1 MSSAA
6 PEGSLTRA
14 NPPPPIEL
22 ISGSVTATAAA
33 AATAASAAL
42 PPARYVSAAAS
53 AAYGVPAAAA
63 KVGFGPVVSIIG
75 YDTPVS
81 TLAERVR
88 ILSEVSGGRRFNSA
102 TDAEI
107 LKADVADSY
116 FHRTM
121 QILRARGLE
130 DTPVHAELAYKTSD
144 PGEWFVVAGL
154 DEVAYLLDG
163 VDVDARAVP
172 EGTICRPHEPI
183 LTLSGP
189 YGAFAEQET
198 AILGLLC
205 QASGVATGAAR
216 CRLAAGEKPVVSFGA
231 RRMHPA
237 VTPMIE
243 RAAYLGGCD
252 MVAVDLIVGRLGI
265 PATGTTPHALVL
277 ILGSTEEAARAFDEV
292 VEPGVPRTIII
303 DTFDDEKFGALI
315 AARAIPDSI
324 YAIRMDTPGN
334 RRGDFLDLM
343 REVRWELDR
352 NGFEHVKIFGSG
364 GIDVDYILHLNP
376 VCDAYGVGGAI
387 ADAPMVDYSM
397 DIVEVGGE
405 DRSKR
410 GKRGGR
416 KQFLELE
423 DGSHFVT
430 PAGGDIPLGAKDLL
444 TPIEELYASG
454 SDIPAIRGRVLA
466 QLSTGRY
473 ALREA
478 AR

>member
-1 MSSAA
+1 LD
-6 PEGSLTRA
+6 E
-14 NPPPPIEL
+14 
-22 ISGSVTATAAA
+22 
-33 AATAASAAL
+33 
-42 PPARYVSAAAS
+42 
-53 AAYGVPAAAA
+53 
-63 KVGFGPVVSIIG
+63 VG
-75 YDTPVS
+75 D
-81 TLAERVR
+81 
-88 ILSEVSGGRRFNSA
+88 GGRRFNSA

-144 PGEWFVVAGL
+144 PDDWFVVAGL
-154 DEVAYLLDG
+154 DEVAFLLED
-163 VDVDARAVP
+163 VDVDARTVP
-172 EGTICRPHEPI
+172 EGTICRPHEPV

-189 YGAFAEQET
+189 YGAFAEHET

-231 RRMHPA
+231 RRMHPS

-243 RAAYLGGCD
+243 RSAYLGGCD
-252 MVAVDLIVGRLGI
+252 MVAVDLAVDRLGI
-265 PATGTTPHALVL
+265 PATGTTPHALAL
-277 ILGSTEEAARAFDEV
+277 IIGSTAEAARAFDGV
-292 VEPGVPRTIII
+292 IEPEVPRTIII

-334 RRGDFLDLM
+334 RRGDFKDLM

-352 NGFEHVKIFGSG
+352 NGFGHVKIFASG

-387 ADAPMVDYSM
+387 ADAPMVDFSL
-397 DIVEVGGE
+397 DIVEVNGE

-416 KQFLELE
+416 KRLLKLQ
-423 DGSHFVT
+423 
-430 PAGGDIPLGAKDLL
+430 GGNRAVLPKSAPVPEGASDVLVPLRNQYSSPPNMDTLRKRVLDQLL
-444 TPIEELYASG
+444 TGAFEL
-454 SDIPAIRGRVLA
+454 
-466 QLSTGRY
+466 
-473 ALREA
+473 
-478 AR
+478 

>member
-1 MSSAA
+1 LG
-6 PEGSLTRA
+6 EVRGGS
-14 NPPPPIEL
+14 
-22 ISGSVTATAAA
+22 
-33 AATAASAAL
+33 
-42 PPARYVSAAAS
+42 
-53 AAYGVPAAAA
+53 
-63 KVGFGPVVSIIG
+63 
-75 YDTPVS
+75 
-81 TLAERVR
+81 
-88 ILSEVSGGRRFNSA
+88 RRFNSA

-144 PGEWFVVAGL
+144 PGDWFVVAGL
-154 DEVAYLLDG
+154 DEVAFLLED

-172 EGTICRPHEPI
+172 EGTICRPQEPV
-183 LTLSGP
+183 LTLTGP
-189 YGAFAEQET
+189 YGAFAEHET

-243 RAAYLGGCD
+243 RSAYLGGCD
-252 MVAVDLIVGRLGI
+252 MVAVDLAVDRLGI
-265 PATGTTPHALVL
+265 PATGTTPHTLVL
-277 ILGSTEEAARAFDEV
+277 IIGSTAEAARAFDAV
-292 VEPGVPRTIII
+292 IEPEVPRTIII
-303 DTFDDEKFGALI
+303 DTFDDEKFGALM

-334 RRGDFLDLM
+334 RRGDFKDLM

-352 NGFEHVKIFGSG
+352 NGFGHVKIFASG

-387 ADAPMVDYSM
+387 ADAPMVDFSL
-397 DIVEVGGE
+397 DIVEVNGE

-416 KQFLELE
+416 KRLLKLQ
-423 DGSHFVT
+423 
-430 PAGGDIPLGAKDLL
+430 GGNRAVLPKSAPVPEGASDVLVPLRNQYSSPPNMDTLRKRVLDQLL
-444 TPIEELYASG
+444 TGAFEL
-454 SDIPAIRGRVLA
+454 
-466 QLSTGRY
+466 
-473 ALREA
+473 
-478 AR
+478 

>member
-1 MSSAA
+1 MS
-6 PEGSLTRA
+6 E
-14 NPPPPIEL
+14 
-22 ISGSVTATAAA
+22 
-33 AATAASAAL
+33 
-42 PPARYVSAAAS
+42 
-53 AAYGVPAAAA
+53 
-63 KVGFGPVVSIIG
+63 
-75 YDTPVS
+75 
-81 TLAERVR
+81 ER
-88 ILSEVSGGRRFNSA
+88 SDGRRFNSA

-107 LKADVADSY
+107 LNADVADSY

-121 QILRARGLE
+121 QILRARGLA
-130 DTPVHAELAYKTSD
+130 DTPVHAELSYKTSD
-144 PGEWFVVAGL
+144 PDEWFVVAGL
-154 DEVAYLLDG
+154 DEVAYLLDD

-172 EGTICRPHEPI
+172 EGTVCRPHQPI

-189 YGAFAEQET
+189 YGAFAEHET

-216 CRLAAGEKPVVSFGA
+216 CRLAAGEKPVISFGA

-252 MVAVDLIVGRLGI
+252 MVAVDLALERLGI

-277 ILGSTEEAARAFDEV
+277 VLGSTAEAARAFDEIM
-292 VEPGVPRTIII
+292 EPEVPRTIII
-303 DTFDDEKFGALI
+303 DTFDDEKFGALL

-352 NGFEHVKIFGSG
+352 NGFEHVKIFASG
-364 GIDVDYILHLNP
+364 GIDVEYILHLNP

-387 ADAPMVDYSM
+387 ADAPMIDYSL
-397 DIVEVGGE
+397 DIVEVDGE

-416 KQFLELE
+416 KRLLQLK
-423 DGSHFVT
+423 DGKRTILPATAPT
-430 PAGGDIPLGAKDLL
+430 PDGATDVLMPLR
-444 TPIEELYASG
+444 ELYS
-454 SDIPAIRGRVLA
+454 SPPDIGALRRRVLN
-466 QLSTGRY
+466 QLSTGDFE
-473 ALREA
+473 L
-478 AR
+478 

>member
-1 MSSAA
+1 M
-6 PEGSLTRA
+6 E
-14 NPPPPIEL
+14 
-22 ISGSVTATAAA
+22 
-33 AATAASAAL
+33 
-42 PPARYVSAAAS
+42 
-53 AAYGVPAAAA
+53 
-63 KVGFGPVVSIIG
+63 KVC
-75 YDTPVS
+75 
-81 TLAERVR
+81 
-88 ILSEVSGGRRFNSA
+88 ILSEDSGGGRRFNSA

-107 LKADVADSY
+107 LNADVADSY

-144 PGEWFVVAGL
+144 PDDWFVVAGL
-154 DEVAYLLDG
+154 DEVALLLEDLD
-163 VDVDARAVP
+163 VDVRAVP
-172 EGTICRPHEPI
+172 EGTVCRPHEPI

-189 YGAFAEQET
+189 YGAFGEHET

-243 RAAYLGGCD
+243 RSAYLGGCD
-252 MVAVDLIVGRLGI
+252 MVAVDLAVSRLGI

-277 ILGSTEEAARAFDEV
+277 IIGSTAEAARAFDEV
-292 VEPGVPRTIII
+292 IEPEVPRTIII
-303 DTFDDEKFGALI
+303 DTFDDEKFGALL

-334 RRGDFLDLM
+334 RRGDFKDLM

-352 NGFEHVKIFGSG
+352 NGFSHVKIFASG
-364 GIDVDYILHLNP
+364 GIDVEYILHLNP

-387 ADAPMVDYSM
+387 ADAPMVDFSLDM
-397 DIVEVGGE
+397 VEVDGE

-416 KQFLELE
+416 KRLLQLE
-423 DGSHFVT
+423 DGNRAILPVSAPV
-430 PAGGDIPLGAKDLL
+430 PEGAVDVIIPLR
-444 TPIEELYASG
+444 EQYASPPDM
-454 SDIPAIRGRVLA
+454 DILRQRVLD
-466 QLSTGRY
+466 QLGTGDFG
-473 ALREA
+473 L
-478 AR
+478 

>member
-1 MSSAA
+1 MD
-6 PEGSLTRA
+6 E
-14 NPPPPIEL
+14 
-22 ISGSVTATAAA
+22 
-33 AATAASAAL
+33 
-42 PPARYVSAAAS
+42 
-53 AAYGVPAAAA
+53 
-63 KVGFGPVVSIIG
+63 VGG
-75 YDTPVS
+75 
-81 TLAERVR
+81 
-88 ILSEVSGGRRFNSA
+88 GGRRFNSA

-144 PGEWFVVAGL
+144 PGDWFVVAGL
-154 DEVAYLLDG
+154 DEVAFLLED
-163 VDVDARAVP
+163 VDVDARTVP
-172 EGTICRPHEPI
+172 EGTICRPHEPV

-189 YGAFAEQET
+189 YGAFAEHET

-243 RAAYLGGCD
+243 RSAYLGGCD
-252 MVAVDLIVGRLGI
+252 MVAVDLAVDRLGI

-277 ILGSTEEAARAFDEV
+277 IIGSTAEAARAFDGV
-292 VEPGVPRTIII
+292 IEPEVPRTIII

-334 RRGDFLDLM
+334 RRGDFKDLM

-352 NGFEHVKIFGSG
+352 NGFGHVKIFASG

-387 ADAPMVDYSM
+387 ADAPMVDFSL
-397 DIVEVGGE
+397 DLVEVNGE

-416 KQFLELE
+416 KRLLRLQ
-423 DGSHFVT
+423 DGNRVVLPESAPV
-430 PAGGDIPLGAKDLL
+430 PEGASDVLVPLRDQ
-444 TPIEELYASG
+444 YAS
-454 SDIPAIRGRVLA
+454 PPNMETLRQRVLD
-466 QLSTGRY
+466 QLRTGDF
-473 ALREA
+473 AL
-478 AR
+478 

>member
-1 MSSAA
+1 MS
-6 PEGSLTRA
+6 P
-14 NPPPPIEL
+14 
-22 ISGSVTATAAA
+22 
-33 AATAASAAL
+33 
-42 PPARYVSAAAS
+42 
-53 AAYGVPAAAA
+53 
-63 KVGFGPVVSIIG
+63 IG

-88 ILSEVSGGRRFNSA
+88 ILSEESGGKRFNSA

-107 LKADVADSY
+107 LNADVADSY

-130 DTPVHAELAYKTSD
+130 DTPVHAEVAYKTSD
-144 PGEWFVVAGL
+144 PDAWFVVAGL
-154 DEVAYLLDG
+154 DEVANLLED
-163 VDVDARAVP
+163 VDVDARAVA
-172 EGTICRPHEPI
+172 EGTICHPHEPI

-189 YGAFAEQET
+189 YGAFAEHET

-216 CRLAAGEKPVVSFGA
+216 CRLAASEKPVISFGA

-252 MVAVDLIVGRLGI
+252 MVAVDLVVERLGI

-277 ILGSTEEAARAFDEV
+277 ILGSTAEAARAFDEV
-292 VEPGVPRTIII
+292 IEPGVPRTIII
-303 DTFDDEKFGALI
+303 DTFDDEKFGALL

-352 NGFEHVKIFGSG
+352 GGFEHVKIFASG
-364 GIDVDYILHLNP
+364 GIDVEYILHLNP

-387 ADAPMVDYSM
+387 ADAPMIDYSL
-397 DIVEVGGE
+397 DIVEVNGE

-416 KQFLELE
+416 KRLLEQADGNRKILPATARVPE
-423 DGSHFVT
+423 DATDVLV
-430 PAGGDIPLGAKDLL
+430 PLR
-444 TPIEELYASG
+444 ELYSSP
-454 SDIPAIRGRVLA
+454 SDMGAMRQSVLD
-466 QLSTGRY
+466 QLGTGDFK
-473 ALREA
+473 L
-478 AR
+478 

>member
-1 MSSAA
+1 VLL
-6 PEGSLTRA
+6 G
-14 NPPPPIEL
+14 PI
-22 ISGSVTATAAA
+22 
-33 AATAASAAL
+33 
-42 PPARYVSAAAS
+42 
-53 AAYGVPAAAA
+53 
-63 KVGFGPVVSIIG
+63 VSIIG
-75 YDTPVS
+75 YDTPAG

-88 ILSEVSGGRRFNSA
+88 ILREETSGGRRFNSA
-102 TDAEI
+102 TDPEI

-116 FHRTM
+116 FHKTM
-121 QILRARGLE
+121 RILRARGLE

-144 PGEWFVVAGL
+144 TDAWFVVAGL

-163 VDVDARAVP
+163 LDVDAQAVP

-189 YGAFAEQET
+189 YGAFAEHET

-216 CRLAAGEKPVVSFGA
+216 CRLAAGERPVISFGA

-252 MVAVDLIVGRLGI
+252 MVAVDLAVERLGI

-277 ILGSTEEAARAFDEV
+277 ILGSTAEAARAFDEV
-292 VEPGVPRTIII
+292 IEPEVPRTIII
-303 DTFDDEKFGALI
+303 DTFDDEKFGALL

-324 YAIRMDTPGN
+324 SAIRMDTPGN

-352 NGFEHVKIFGSG
+352 NGFEHVKIFASG
-364 GIDVDYILHLNP
+364 GIDVEYILHLNP
-376 VCDAYGVGGAI
+376 ICDAYGVGSAI
-387 ADAPMVDYSM
+387 ADAPMIDYSL
-397 DIVEVGGE
+397 DIVEVDGE

-416 KQFLELE
+416 KRLLELD
-423 DGSHFVT
+423 DGRRKIL
-430 PAGGDIPLGAKDLL
+430 PATDPVPEGASEVLIPLQEQYFSQ
-444 TPIEELYASG
+444 P
-454 SDIPAIRGRVLA
+454 DIG
-466 QLSTGRY
+466 
-473 ALREA
+473 ALRQHVLDQLQIGQFEL
-478 AR
+478 

>member
-1 MSSAA
+1 
-6 PEGSLTRA
+6 
-14 NPPPPIEL
+14 
-22 ISGSVTATAAA
+22 
-33 AATAASAAL
+33 
-42 PPARYVSAAAS
+42 
-53 AAYGVPAAAA
+53 
-63 KVGFGPVVSIIG
+63 
-75 YDTPVS
+75 
-81 TLAERVR
+81 
-88 ILSEVSGGRRFNSA
+88 LSEERSSGRRFNSA

-116 FHRTM
+116 FHKTM
-121 QILRARGLE
+121 QILRARGLA
-130 DTPVHAELAYKTSD
+130 DTPVHAELAYKTSEPD
-144 PGEWFVVAGL
+144 EWFVVAGL

-172 EGTICRPHEPI
+172 EGTICRPHEPV
-183 LTLSGP
+183 LTLSGR
-189 YGAFAEQET
+189 YGAFAEHET

-216 CRLAAGEKPVVSFGA
+216 CRLAAGDKPVISFGA

-237 VTPMIE
+237 ITPMIE

-252 MVAVDLIVGRLGI
+252 MVAVDLAVERLGI

-277 ILGSTEEAARAFDEV
+277 VLGSTDEAARAFDEII
-292 VEPGVPRTIII
+292 EPEVPRTIII

-324 YAIRMDTPGN
+324 AAIRMDTPGN
-334 RRGDFLDLM
+334 RRGNFLDLM

-352 NGFEHVKIFGSG
+352 NGFEHVKIFASG

-387 ADAPMVDYSM
+387 ADAPMIDYSL
-397 DIVEVGGE
+397 DLVEVNGE

-416 KQFLELE
+416 KRLLQLE
-423 DGSHFVT
+423 DGTRTILPEST
-430 PAGGDIPLGAKDLL
+430 PAPAGTSDVLRPLQ
-444 TPIEELYASG
+444 ELYYSPP
-454 SDIPAIRGRVLA
+454 DIG
-466 QLSTGRY
+466 
-473 ALREA
+473 ALRQRVIEQLGTGDFEL
-478 AR
+478 

>member
-1 MSSAA
+1 
-6 PEGSLTRA
+6 
-14 NPPPPIEL
+14 
-22 ISGSVTATAAA
+22 
-33 AATAASAAL
+33 
-42 PPARYVSAAAS
+42 
-53 AAYGVPAAAA
+53 
-63 KVGFGPVVSIIG
+63 
-75 YDTPVS
+75 
-81 TLAERVR
+81 
-88 ILSEVSGGRRFNSA
+88 LSEESSGARRFNSA

-107 LKADVADSY
+107 LRADVADSY

-121 QILRARGLE
+121 HILRARGLK

-144 PGEWFVVAGL
+144 PHKWFVVAGL

-163 VDVDARAVP
+163 VDVDVRAVP

-189 YGAFAEQET
+189 YGAFAEHET

-216 CRLAAGEKPVVSFGA
+216 CRLAAGEKPVISFGA

-252 MVAVDLIVGRLGI
+252 MVAVDLAVKRLGI

-277 ILGSTEEAARAFDEV
+277 ILGSTAEAARAFDEV
-292 VEPGVPRTIII
+292 MEPEVPRTIII
-303 DTFDDEKFGALI
+303 DTFEDEKFGALI
-315 AARAIPDSI
+315 AARAIRDSI

-352 NGFEHVKIFGSG
+352 NGFEHVKIFASG
-364 GIDVDYILHLNP
+364 GIDVEYILHLNP

-387 ADAPMVDYSM
+387 ADAPMIDYSL
-397 DIVEVGGE
+397 DLVEVNGE

-416 KQFLELE
+416 KRLLELNNGKRTILPE
-423 DGSHFVT
+423 ST
-430 PAGGDIPLGAKDLL
+430 PAPEGATDVLCPLR
-444 TPIEELYASG
+444 ELYSYPPDMGAL
-454 SDIPAIRGRVLA
+454 RQRVLD
-466 QLSTGRY
+466 QLGTGEFD
-473 ALREA
+473 L
-478 AR
+478 

>member
-1 MSSAA
+1 
-6 PEGSLTRA
+6 L
-14 NPPPPIEL
+14 IEE
-22 ISGSVTATAAA
+22 
-33 AATAASAAL
+33 
-42 PPARYVSAAAS
+42 
-53 AAYGVPAAAA
+53 
-63 KVGFGPVVSIIG
+63 
-75 YDTPVS
+75 S
-81 TLAERVR
+81 TGA
-88 ILSEVSGGRRFNSA
+88 RRFNSA

-107 LKADVADSY
+107 LNADVADSY

-121 QILRARGLE
+121 QILRARGLA

-144 PGEWFVVAGL
+144 PNEWFVVAGL

-183 LTLSGP
+183 LTVSGP
-189 YGAFAEQET
+189 YAAFAEHET

-216 CRLAAGEKPVVSFGA
+216 CRLAAGERPVISFGA

-243 RAAYLGGCD
+243 RSAYLGGCD
-252 MVAVDLIVGRLGI
+252 MVAVDHVVERLGI
-265 PATGTTPHALVL
+265 PATGTTPHALAL
-277 ILGSTEEAARAFDEV
+277 ILGSTAEAARAFDEV
-292 VEPGVPRTIII
+292 IAPEIPRTIII
-303 DTFDDEKFGALI
+303 DTFDDEKFGALL

-352 NGFEHVKIFGSG
+352 GGFEHVRIFASG
-364 GIDVDYILHLNP
+364 GIDVEYILHLNP

-387 ADAPMVDYSM
+387 ADAPMIDYSL
-397 DIVEVGGE
+397 DIVEVNGE

-416 KQFLELE
+416 KRLLELK
-423 DGSHFVT
+423 DGNRALLPQNVPA
-430 PAGGDIPLGAKDLL
+430 PAGATDVLVPLR
-444 TPIEELYASG
+444 ELYASPP
-454 SDIPAIRGRVLA
+454 DIGTLRQRVLD
-466 QLSTGRY
+466 QLNTG
-473 ALREA
+473 AFEL
-478 AR
+478 